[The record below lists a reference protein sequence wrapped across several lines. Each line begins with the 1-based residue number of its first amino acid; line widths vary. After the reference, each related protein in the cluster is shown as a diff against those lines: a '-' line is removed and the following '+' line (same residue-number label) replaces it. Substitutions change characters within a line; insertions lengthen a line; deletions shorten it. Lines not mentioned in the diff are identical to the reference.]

1 MGSNS
6 DKTKLGV
13 VGTTIGLMTLGA
25 LGMSSNVDTNTVNNQ
40 INQNISIVQEYEE
53 EGEKVSQPQSNII
66 SDITVEE
73 GSGTYTGDIID
84 GMKHDS
90 SATFK
95 FTNGYVYEGSFI
107 HNQIDGFGKLTI
119 PKVGV
124 YEGNFSNGQRSG
136 DGTMTFSNGDVYTG
150 GWVNDQMSGSGTY
163 TFANGD
169 TYVGDFSEN
178 KFNGSGTYTFKSTG
192 ESYTGTWS
200 NNSYKG

>member
-1 MGSNS
+1 MSNNS
-6 DKTKLGV
+6 DKTKLGI

-25 LGMSSNVDTNTVNNQ
+25 IGMSSNVDTNTVNNQ
-40 INQNISIVQEYEE
+40 INQNISIVQEYEGNE
-53 EGEKVSQPQSNII
+53 EVTQPQSNIL
-66 SDITVEE
+66 SNITVEE
-73 GSGTYTGDIID
+73 GSGKYTGDIID

-90 SATFK
+90 SAKFE

-136 DGTMTFSNGDVYTG
+136 EGTMTFSNGDVYTG
-150 GWVNDQMSGSGTY
+150 NWDNDQMSGSGTY

-169 TYVGDFSEN
+169 TYVGSFSGN
-178 KFNGSGTYTFKSTG
+178 MFNGSGTYTFKSTG
-192 ESYTGTWS
+192 KAYSGTWS